1 MNNHTFYVLGVIVI
15 VTGVLGIITG
25 ALVGT
30 PGSIVIGAG
39 LVVASVW
46 MMTKLHEQEKTNR
59 NV

>member
-1 MNNHTFYVLGVIVI
+1 MTKHSFHVLGIIVI
-15 VTGVLGIITG
+15 ITGVLGIVTG

-39 LVVASVW
+39 LVVAAVW
-46 MMTKLHEQEKTNR
+46 MMTKLHEQEKSNR